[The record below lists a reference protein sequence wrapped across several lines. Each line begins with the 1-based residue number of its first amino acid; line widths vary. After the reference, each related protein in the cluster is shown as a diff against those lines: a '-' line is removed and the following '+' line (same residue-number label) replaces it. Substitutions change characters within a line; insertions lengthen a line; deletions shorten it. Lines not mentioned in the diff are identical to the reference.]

1 MKREKNMRKIF
12 TFDKKLRRKR
22 RVSLKIKG
30 TKSRPRISVF
40 RSNKY
45 IYCQVIDDESKKT
58 IASFSSLVLK
68 KTIDSKLS
76 KTQEAELVGAE
87 LAKILKEKKITQGV
101 FDRRNYQFHGRV
113 KALCEALRKGG
124 INI

>member
-1 MKREKNMRKIF
+1 MRKIF

-30 TKSRPRISVF
+30 TKLRPRISVF
-40 RSNKY
+40 RSNKH
-45 IYCQVIDDESKKT
+45 IYCQAIDDENRKT

-68 KTIDSKLS
+68 KMVDKKLS
-76 KTQEAELVGAE
+76 KTQQAELVGAE
-87 LAKILKEKKITQGV
+87 LAKILKGKKINQGV
-101 FDRRNYQFHGRV
+101 FDRGSYQFHGRV

-124 INI
+124 IDI

>member
-1 MKREKNMRKIF
+1 MRKIF

-22 RVSLKIKG
+22 RISLKIKG

-45 IYCQVIDDESKKT
+45 IYCQAIDDEDKKT

-68 KTIDSKLS
+68 KTINKKLS

-124 INI
+124 ISI